1 MASACCVHQ
10 ISSLSLGSK
19 LQEFQDRRSGAATT
33 HSSSSAVLGSR
44 TWKFCSYNHR
54 RLMLQSAPTPRSGA
68 SSIVKSQR
76 LAAAGMVRTIATTPD
91 SEVGASDTEGDST
104 TSEVAEVIDVEAE
117 EGAEDTEEVKKSL
130 RQPKVKKKSLVHILE
145 VGKFFQFDHSLLSC
159 FPCYLFVLLFFFE
172 QALHKQ
178 AIEEATKDRDIPDL
192 RPGYVV
198 QIRLEVPETKRR
210 VSLLRG
216 IVICRRN
223 NGVNTTFTIRR
234 IFAGVGVE
242 MVFPLYSPNIKEI
255 TVLQKKKVRRAK
267 LYYLRKKLARFSTF

>member
-1 MASACCVHQ
+1 
-10 ISSLSLGSK
+10 
-19 LQEFQDRRSGAATT
+19 
-33 HSSSSAVLGSR
+33 
-44 TWKFCSYNHR
+44 
-54 RLMLQSAPTPRSGA
+54 
-68 SSIVKSQR
+68 
-76 LAAAGMVRTIATTPD
+76 
-91 SEVGASDTEGDST
+91 
-104 TSEVAEVIDVEAE
+104 
-117 EGAEDTEEVKKSL
+117 
-130 RQPKVKKKSLVHILE
+130 
-145 VGKFFQFDHSLLSC
+145 
-159 FPCYLFVLLFFFE
+159 
-172 QALHKQ
+172 Q

-267 LYYLRKKLARFSTF
+267 LYYLRKK